1 MASGPMEQF
10 EITREVDLFQI
21 AGQQI
26 SWTNSAFWMV
36 LSVVLIIGFFLLTLK
51 KKLIPGRMQSLGE
64 LSYEFIADMVRDTV
78 GPEAMRFMPF
88 VFALF
93 FFILFANLIGM
104 NPYAFTTTSHLA
116 VTAAMAI
123 FTILIV
129 IIAGIWKNGL
139 KWFKIFAPAGLPLPM
154 YLIIIP
160 IEIISFLSRPV
171 TLAVRL
177 FANMVAGH
185 VMLKLFAIF
194 AAFLV
199 GLLVKDGN
207 LTGLLAIVPV
217 LGTIGIVALEFLV
230 AALQAF
236 VFAIL
241 TCVYLNDV
249 YHVDH

>member
-10 EITREVDLFQI
+10 EIKRSADLFEI
-21 AGQQI
+21 AGQTV
-26 SWTNSAFWMV
+26 SWTNSSLWMV
-36 LSVVLIIGFFLLTLK
+36 VSVILIIGFFVLTMRG
-51 KKLIPGRMQSLGE
+51 KLIPGRMQSLGE

-88 VFALF
+88 IFALF
-93 FFILFANLIGM
+93 FFILFANFIGM

-116 VTAAMAI
+116 VTAFMAF
-123 FTILIV
+123 FTILV
-129 IIAGIWKNGL
+129 VVVAGIWKNGL
-139 KWFKIFAPAGLPLPM
+139 KWFKIFAPSGLPLPM

-160 IEIISFLSRPV
+160 IEIVSFIARPV

-194 AAFLV
+194 AAYLV
-199 GLLVKDGN
+199 AQGGVTALG
-207 LTGLLAIVPV
+207 AILPIA
-217 LGTIGIVALEFLV
+217 GTIAIVALEFLV
-230 AALQAF
+230 ATLQAF

>member
-10 EITREVDLFQI
+10 QIKREADLFELF
-21 AGQQI
+21 GQTV

-36 LSVVLIIGFFLLTLK
+36 LSVVLIIGFFALTLRG
-51 KKLIPGRMQSLGE
+51 KLVPGRMQSMGE
-64 LSYEFIADMVRDTV
+64 LSYQFIADMVKDTV
-78 GPEAMRFMPF
+78 GPEALRFMPY
-88 VFALF
+88 VFTLF

-116 VTAAMAI
+116 VTAALAI

-129 IIAGIWKNGL
+129 IVAGIWKNGL
-139 KWFKIFAPAGLPLPM
+139 GWFKIFAPSGLPLPM
-154 YLIIIP
+154 YIIIIP
-160 IEIISFLSRPV
+160 IEIISFLSRPI

-185 VMLKLFAIF
+185 VLLKLFAIF
-194 AAFLV
+194 AAFLIAKGGVTSV
-199 GLLVKDGN
+199 GVIL
-207 LTGLLAIVPV
+207 PV

-249 YHVDH
+249 YHVGHH

>member
-10 EITREVDLFQI
+10 QIDHQVDLFEI
-21 AGQQI
+21 AGQTV

-36 LSVVLIIGFFLLTLK
+36 ASVLAIIAFFVLTMRG
-51 KKLIPGRMQSLGE
+51 KLIPGRMQSLGE

-129 IIAGIWKNGL
+129 MVAGIWKNGF

-194 AAFLV
+194 AAYLIAEGGV
-199 GLLVKDGN
+199 TALG
-207 LTGLLAIVPV
+207 AV
-217 LGTIGIVALEFLV
+217 LPIAGTVAIVALEFLV

-249 YHVDH
+249 YHVEH

>member
-1 MASGPMEQF
+1 MAGPMEQF
-10 EITREVDLFQI
+10 VVDKDNGLFEV
-21 AGQQI
+21 AGQTVY
-26 SWTNSAFWMV
+26 WNNSSFWMV
-36 LSVVLIIGFFLLTLK
+36 VCVVLIIGFFVLTMRG
-51 KKLIPGRMQSLGE
+51 KLIPGRMQSMGE

-78 GPEAMRFMPF
+78 GPEAMRFMPY
-88 VFALF
+88 VFAIF
-93 FFILFANLIGM
+93 FFILFSNLIGM

-123 FTILIV
+123 FTILMV
-129 IIAGIWKNGL
+129 MVAGILKNGL
-139 KWFKIFAPAGLPLPM
+139 GWFKIFAPSGLPLPM

-185 VMLKLFAIF
+185 VLLKLFAIF
-194 AAFLV
+194 AAFLLAKGGIMSV
-199 GLLVKDGN
+199 GVIL
-207 LTGLLAIVPV
+207 PV
-217 LGTIGIVALEFLV
+217 VGTLGIVALEFLV

-249 YHVDH
+249 YHVGHH